1 MMPSSFRAAL
11 FALAVSV
18 VAVSAAPRL
27 TVKTSAPDLNA
38 DGLENLEVAATI
50 TNSGDETLRLL
61 NDPRGVLSPFPE
73 NSFTITDAT
82 GSRPV
87 FNGAKIKSL
96 VRFPANGVLMLPVS
110 ASRPSS
116 PPRTPL
122 ALMIPAFSPFF
133 LLALPSIS
141 PMIVSGVMSSTLKV
155 RISFYGLIII
165 SFRRVQLHPIWCWR
179 LLHRAIE
186 SLHLRRCGR
195 HPQDPLCDCRGCC

>member
-27 TVKTSAPDLNA
+27 TVKTSGPDLNA

-116 PPRTPL
+116 PH
-122 ALMIPAFSPFF
+122 
-133 LLALPSIS
+133 
-141 PMIVSGVMSSTLKV
+141 V
-155 RISFYGLIII
+155 R
-165 SFRRVQLHPIWCWR
+165 RWP
-179 LLHRAIE
+179 
-186 SLHLRRCGR
+186 
-195 HPQDPLCDCRGCC
+195 